1 MFHLLIWVD
10 VSRWRRVWWWSNN
23 ANEHMQHGHCECILI
38 PKTYHMCMGLDVSS
52 LMSTHYLK
60 GRIIGLIHVVII
72 SNINTHISKCKTLM
86 SHAKHHRV
94 TCPKIVYTNIIKYN
108 LICVQPL
115 GTVIPGL
122 FKFECANIFININP
136 TIPLAI
142 DHRPKKQ

>member
-1 MFHLLIWVD
+1 
-10 VSRWRRVWWWSNN
+10 
-23 ANEHMQHGHCECILI
+23 MQHGHCECPTLMILI

-86 SHAKHHRV
+86 SHAKHHWV

-122 FKFECANIFININP
+122 LKFECACILILIQPFLLQLITDPRNNGM
-136 TIPLAI
+136 
-142 DHRPKKQ
+142 KQLPSTQPD